1 MRRPQNMS
9 LDEYLEWVM
18 NHELEYE
25 PKDLEKDC
33 WIPRSGIARVK
44 GNRALAYWQGKNL
57 TMYQL
62 TYMAWHG
69 ISKNPFSQKVH
80 ASHTC
85 NNPECVNP
93 LHIVPEDA
101 ATNEKRKLELP
112 GAEIYRQSQ
121 REKQKALHAAG
132 KILPAGLTH
141 REKAEWFLKNKTWL
155 DTESELVNG
164 SHCMRWTGGA
174 DEKGYGRTN
183 ITVSPGRKKK
193 VEIHRYIHCMM
204 KNFPYGED
212 PNDEWNAKGKGFKV
226 ADHICNQPNCVN
238 PDHIQL
244 ISRSENNLRAG
255 VYSKATKIDEATAR
269 AIIEEFL
276 TISEWPLGSKR
287 AFCDRWATKL
297 GLSRDVANNI
307 VFRKRNW
314 KPLLI
319 EYGLL

>member
-9 LDEYLEWVM
+9 LDEYLEWVI

-25 PKDLEKDC
+25 AKDLETDC
-33 WIPRSGIARVK
+33 WTPRSGIGRVK
-44 GNRALAYWQGKNL
+44 GNRALVYWQSKTL
-57 TMYQL
+57 PMYQL
-62 TYMAWHG
+62 TYMAWHNLEE
-69 ISKNPFSQKVH
+69 NPFSQKLH

-101 ATNEKRKLELP
+101 STNEKRKLELP
-112 GAEIYRQSQ
+112 GAKMYKQMQ
-121 REKQKALHAAG
+121 RERQLELRKDK
-132 KILPAGLTH
+132 KIMPTGLSN
-141 REKAEWFLKNKTWL
+141 REKAEWFLKNKTWT
-155 DTESELVNG
+155 DEKG
-164 SHCMRWTGGA
+164 CMRWTGQQ
-174 DEKGYGRTN
+174 DEKGYGRHN

-204 KNFPYGED
+204 NELPYGED

-226 ADHICNQPNCVN
+226 ADHICNEPSCVN

-244 ISRSENNLRAG
+244 ISRSENTLRAG

-276 TISEWPLGSKR
+276 TISEWPFGSKK

-314 KPLLI
+314 KALLI

>member
-9 LDEYLEWVM
+9 LDEYLEWVI
-18 NHELEYE
+18 NNELEYE
-25 PKDLEKDC
+25 PKDLETDC
-33 WIPRSGIARVK
+33 WTPRSGIGRVK
-44 GNRALAYWQGKNL
+44 GNRVLTYWRGKRLA
-57 TMYQL
+57 MYQL
-62 TYMAWHG
+62 TYMAWHNLEE
-69 ISKNPFSQKVH
+69 NPFSQKLH

-93 LHIVPEDA
+93 LHIIPEDA
-101 ATNEKRKLELP
+101 STNEKRKLELP
-112 GAEIYRQSQ
+112 GAKMYKQMQ
-121 REKQKALHAAG
+121 RERQLELRKDK
-132 KILPAGLTH
+132 KIMPTGLSN
-141 REKAEWFLKNKTWL
+141 REKAEWFLKNKTWT
-155 DTESELVNG
+155 DEKG
-164 SHCMRWTGGA
+164 CMRWTGQQ
-174 DEKGYGRTN
+174 DEKGYGRHN

-204 KNFPYGED
+204 NELPYGED

-226 ADHICNQPNCVN
+226 ADHICNEPSCVN

-244 ISRSENNLRAG
+244 ISRSENTLRAG

-276 TISEWPLGSKR
+276 TISEWPYGSK
-287 AFCDRWATKL
+287 ADFCQKWADNL
-297 GLSRDVANNI
+297 GLSKDVANNI

-314 KPLLI
+314 KALLI